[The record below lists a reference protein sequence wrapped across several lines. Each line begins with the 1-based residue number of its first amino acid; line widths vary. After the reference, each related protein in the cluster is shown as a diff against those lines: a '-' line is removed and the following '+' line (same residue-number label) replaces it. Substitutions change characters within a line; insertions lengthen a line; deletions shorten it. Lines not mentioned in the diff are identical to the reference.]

1 MVHDNITIV
10 TAKDYIA
17 QAGYIMKWKTN
28 MRGSN
33 TASSNLIEVR
43 VVESKN
49 VSLGKESK

>member
-1 MVHDNITIV
+1 MHDNITAV

-17 QAGYIMKWKTN
+17 QADYITNWNTN

-33 TASSNLIEVR
+33 MAKSNLIEVG

-49 VSLGKESK
+49 VSLGKERK